1 MPPALALGRALSR
14 GRGLQTRPKPASTC
28 LFCSLARPF
37 PRPATTT
44 TARTTA
50 PLRSRERTSL
60 GPWIPRLS
68 GRCYQSTESLSS
80 DPRADLRRALLD
92 LQTHAPNHVNLP
104 RLQLAL
110 RNLSEPTGRESIRVA
125 VLSVSSDGAGGSS
138 GTSTTTSTA
147 KRLLRLALADPLRP
161 AAAWEARL
169 EERDAIGDD
178 AGPHPLIVRVVGAD
192 KAGRDATA
200 GAAGEGEEEEEE
212 EGLRTVLKEHV
223 IPELRV
229 STPLLRDAE
238 LEMLVADAGD
248 ALTAAAAASA
258 SSSGAAVDDAV
269 LVPTVDVAATTAGH
283 VAPIGTP
290 VHMALLVGDGVRGAA
305 SILALPVL
313 EGRDVVMG
321 AVNFKGLRSED
332 AAGCPL
338 VAVNVDA
345 ASEGLELF
353 RSDVSNAMKYEAL
366 WTEANIGPISEWL
379 RKSALPDGEGVTK
392 APVRNLVSSLLRSA
406 RTAVQEEEAR
416 DLAAELR
423 TKVQPESIAHL
434 DRALADWA
442 QSAHQELQQQL
453 DTAFATGPWSKLGWW
468 KLVWRADDVGM
479 VTSEMVAQRFL
490 PQAEQGLIYLA
501 GRIQEAGV
509 AEGQQGAPL
518 YPGPALPGPSAAEHT
533 GRDSVAPGVV
543 SKWPSHIP
551 FTRHY
556 LQTKTVPALQA
567 LAQKLVVQSASLA
580 GLSTA
585 LTGLSYLSGFGA
597 YECGAIAALGIVL
610 SCRRLQQK
618 WDAAR
623 EYWEGEVREE
633 GRKAI
638 RATEASVA
646 EVLDKAAR
654 TPDPAADQGAQLKEL
669 RKAEEI
675 ITRAEEALAR
685 MK

>member
-37 PRPATTT
+37 PRSAART
-44 TARTTA
+44 TARTTG
-50 PLRSRERTSL
+50 PLRLQERTSL
-60 GPWIPRLS
+60 APWIPRLS

-110 RNLSEPTGRESIRVA
+110 RNLSEPPGRESVRVA

-138 GTSTTTSTA
+138 GTNTTTSTA

-169 EERDAIGDD
+169 ERRDAAGDG
-178 AGPHPLIVRVVGAD
+178 AGSSPLIVRVVGAD

-200 GAAGEGEEEEEE
+200 GAAGEGEEGREEE
-212 EGLRTVLKEHV
+212 EGLRTVVKEHV

-248 ALTAAAAASA
+248 ALAAAAAA
-258 SSSGAAVDDAV
+258 SSGAAVDDPV

-290 VHMALLVGDGVRGAA
+290 VHLALLVGDGVRGAA

-321 AVNFKGLRSED
+321 VVNFKGLGSED

-392 APVRNLVSSLLRSA
+392 APVRNLVRSLLRSA
-406 RTAVQEEEAR
+406 RAAVQGEEAR

-423 TKVQPESIAHL
+423 TKVQPESVAHL

-453 DTAFATGPWSKLGWW
+453 DTAFTTGPWSKLGWW

-490 PQAEQGLIYLA
+490 PRAEQGLIFLA

-509 AEGQQGAPL
+509 VEGQQGAPL
-518 YPGPALPGPSAAEHT
+518 YPGPALPGPSTAEHT
-533 GRDSVAPGVV
+533 GQDSVAPGVV

-646 EVLDKAAR
+646 EVLDKAGR
-654 TPDPAADQGAQLKEL
+654 TPDPAANRGAQLKEL